1 MDAAH
6 LLAQAFCWILS
17 YSQVLI
23 NWLDLSYGGVGVLLR
38 NLLCLQHKWVMVII
52 SSKRSLLFG
61 GDENLVNLSGKSPLL
76 SHLSQDSSQGS
87 ALF

>member
-1 MDAAH
+1 MA
-6 LLAQAFCWILS
+6 I
-17 YSQVLI
+17 I
-23 NWLDLSYGGVGVLLR
+23 TG
-38 NLLCLQHKWVMVII
+38 KW
-52 SSKRSLLFG
+52 SLLFG